1 MTNNDTNTGWDFGLA
16 TEAEWM
22 PWGEGNNATAQIV
35 SAADGYHQVLIKAKA
50 GYAGTPHEH
59 EHAEFSYILEGI
71 VRHNGTTLSVG
82 DGYGAAAGSKH
93 DSFEALT
100 DATYLTIFKL

>member
-1 MTNNDTNTGWDFGLA
+1 MTNDDDGRDFGLA

-22 PWGEGNNATAQIV
+22 PWGDGDKATARTV
-35 SAADGYHQVLIKAKA
+35 AFGDGYHQLLIKAQA
-50 GYAGTPHEH
+50 GHTGTPHEH

-82 DGYGAAAGSKH
+82 DGYGAAAGTTH

-100 DATYLTIFKL
+100 DATYLTIFRL